1 MTRELIRHLRLN
13 NVQISRVCSIVGS
26 MHGDASHV
34 PFSRQSVRALC
45 GRLAQESIEEDMAKT
60 LEIFDHMKRSD
71 PGLVVKVELDS
82 RDRVRTLFWSH
93 GSSRVDYAA
102 FGDVVTFDT
111 TYRTN
116 LYNLPFGLIVGVNN
130 HFQSTMFGVVLL
142 TEETIEAFRWCF
154 RVFVDAM
161 GGKRPV
167 TVLTGTYHGHLL
179 SSFGKTLLKNV
190 NKIRIHFLL
199 FCRPMSSDDGCSR
212 KGVPRHTTSLV

>member
-26 MHGDASHV
+26 MHGEAAHV
-34 PFSRQSVRALC
+34 PFSRHSVRALC

-60 LEIFDHMKRSD
+60 LEIFDHMKRND
-71 PGLVVKVELDS
+71 PGLVLKMDLDS
-82 RDRVRTLFWSH
+82 GGRIRTFFWSH
-93 GSSRVDYAA
+93 GSSRADYAA

-116 LYNLPFGLIVGVNN
+116 LYSLPFGLFVGVNN
-130 HFQSTMFGVVLL
+130 HFQSTMFGAVLL

-154 RVFVDAM
+154 RVFSEAM

-167 TVLTGTYHGHLL
+167 TRTVLTGKFYLESAIIT
-179 SSFGKTLLKNV
+179 
-190 NKIRIHFLL
+190 
-199 FCRPMSSDDGCSR
+199 
-212 KGVPRHTTSLV
+212 